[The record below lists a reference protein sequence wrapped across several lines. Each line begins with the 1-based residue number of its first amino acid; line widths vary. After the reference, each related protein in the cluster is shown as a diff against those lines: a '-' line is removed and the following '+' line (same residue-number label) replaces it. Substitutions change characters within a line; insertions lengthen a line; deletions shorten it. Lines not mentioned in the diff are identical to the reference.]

1 MTDFLAACIVAGTP
15 LIFATLGELI
25 TEKSGSTNLGVEGMM
40 LIGAV
45 MGFVAALNTENA
57 IAAIF
62 VAAVA
67 GAGGA
72 LIFAVLTVTLRA
84 NQIVCGLTLTIFG
97 TGFAQFVGESMLGT
111 SAPSQIT
118 EFFAKISIPLL
129 GDVPFIGPIFFR
141 QDMFVYLSYIL
152 CALAAVYMYKTRMGM
167 NLKALGESNAAADA

>member
-57 IAAIF
+57 IAAIL

-84 NQIVCGLTLTIFG
+84 N
-97 TGFAQFVGESMLGT
+97 
-111 SAPSQIT
+111 
-118 EFFAKISIPLL
+118 
-129 GDVPFIGPIFFR
+129 
-141 QDMFVYLSYIL
+141 
-152 CALAAVYMYKTRMGM
+152 
-167 NLKALGESNAAADA
+167 